1 MADENMFGPIDVS
14 VSGMDA
20 FSRSMGQIYK
30 NIANAR
36 TVDAGNGLP
45 YRRVELLLKQRV
57 DDELG
62 GVEVDKVIPD
72 RSPFS
77 EIYDPNHPYAD
88 GNGYVR
94 MPNVSIPK
102 EMINLTIATR
112 AYQAN
117 VAVLRRYQQMV
128 DSTLELLR

>member
-1 MADENMFGPIDVS
+1 MSNDTMFEPMDVS
-14 VSGMDA
+14 ITGMDA
-20 FSRSMGQIYK
+20 FSRSMNHIYH

-45 YRRVELLLKQRV
+45 YRRVELLMKQRV

-62 GVEVDKVIPD
+62 GVEVDKVVPD
-72 RSPFS
+72 MSPFS
-77 EIYDPNHPYAD
+77 EVYDPSHPYAD
-88 GNGYVR
+88 KQGYVR

-102 EMINLTIATR
+102 EMINLTVASR

-128 DSTLELLR
+128 DNTLELLR